1 MTKSPEEQKRSFFN
15 SQFVRIEKRRSY
27 RLAFVLF
34 WSILMYLFFSH
45 YVISLGIV
53 REASMVPTLPEG
65 GYYLANKYIYYLTRP
80 KRGDIVILR
89 QNVHTRE
96 IVKRVIGVEGE
107 TLAIKAGDVYID
119 GRRLSEPYAVGP
131 TYPDF
136 GPYRIE
142 KDTYFIL
149 GDNREV
155 SQDSRHFGAV
165 AFRSIE
171 GKIKPGVLFPFY

>member
-1 MTKSPEEQKRSFFN
+1 MTESPERQNRTFFN
-15 SQFVRIEKRRSY
+15 SQFVRTEKRRSY

-45 YVISLGIV
+45 YVISLGII

-65 GYYLANKYIYYLTRP
+65 GYYLVNKYIYYFTRP
-80 KRGDIVILR
+80 KRGDIIILR
-89 QNVHTRE
+89 QDVHTPE
-96 IVKRVIGVEGE
+96 IVKRVVGLEGE
-107 TLAIKAGDVYID
+107 TLVIKGGHVYIN
-119 GRRLSEPYAVGP
+119 GRRLSEHYALGP

-155 SQDSRHFGAV
+155 SQDSRNFGAV
-165 AFRSIE
+165 LFRNIE
-171 GKIKPGVLFPFY
+171 GKIRPGVLFPFY